1 MTNAWQKTLIPVLG
15 IAFLVPSISSAQE
28 EGPRVT
34 DCTGQADGT
43 PCDDGDL
50 CTANGHCETDL
61 CVSIPLPE
69 GTPCEELTDACVPPR
84 GGVDPDPPGGGPPDG
99 LPPEITCAASSHGGR
114 SVPVALLLVGLGLGL
129 FYRRRDITRKW

>member
-69 GTPCEELTDACVPPR
+69 GTPCADLP
-84 GGVDPDPPGGGPPDG
+84 GPPDG